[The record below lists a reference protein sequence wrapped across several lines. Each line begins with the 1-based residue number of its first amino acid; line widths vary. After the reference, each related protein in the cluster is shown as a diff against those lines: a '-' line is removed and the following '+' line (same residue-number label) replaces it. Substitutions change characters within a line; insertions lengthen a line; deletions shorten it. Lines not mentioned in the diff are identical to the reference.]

1 VTVLTDHALARWRL
15 RSQHLVTPHAPD
27 AAAVVS
33 HLLAVQAENPSQS
46 AWAVATRT
54 TAPEAEDLNLLLASG
69 AVIRTHVL
77 RPTWHYVSA
86 DDAAW
91 LIEVTAPRVRGTA
104 DHVMREVFGL
114 ARDDA
119 ETAAGVVL
127 DLLGE
132 GRPLDRPTLAA
143 RLTDRGR
150 DLTGQQL
157 MMLLA
162 DLELQCLVC
171 SGPPTDG
178 HHTYALFADRIPN
191 PRRLDREEALAE
203 LALRYVTGHGPV
215 TDRDLAYWATLT
227 LTDARAGLAAVAARL
242 ASFEHDDRTFW
253 HLPGQEPPTDAGEPR
268 GHLLQILD
276 ETYRGYQDSRWVLDA
291 AGAVPRS
298 RESAIGMA
306 LVDGQLVAAMKRTV
320 TSTRVTFALQAYDS
334 WTPEALAPIEQAA
347 ARYGAFLGL
356 RHGVAFT

>member
-1 VTVLTDHALARWRL
+1 MPTDLEIARWRL
-15 RSQHLVTPHAPD
+15 RSQHLVTPHATD
-27 AAAVVS
+27 ATGVVS

-46 AWAVATRT
+46 AWAVAART
-54 TAPEAEDLNLLLASG
+54 TTPDAVDLNLLLASG

-119 ETAAGVVL
+119 EAAAGVVL

-178 HHTYALFADRIPN
+178 HHTYALFADRVPH
-191 PRRLDREEALAE
+191 PRRLDRAEALAE
-203 LALRYVTGHGPV
+203 LAWRYVAGHGPV

-227 LTDARAGLAAVAARL
+227 LGDARAGLAAVADRL
-242 ASFEHDDRTFW
+242 AHFEHDERTYW
-253 HLPGQEPPTDAGEPR
+253 HLPGQEPPTDGGEPR

-291 AGAVPRS
+291 AGAVPRT

-334 WTPEALAPIEQAA
+334 WTPEALAPVEQAA
-347 ARYGAFLGL
+347 ARYGDFLGL
-356 RHGVAFT
+356 RHAVAFT

>member
-1 VTVLTDHALARWRL
+1 MPTDHEIARWRL

-27 AAAVVS
+27 AAAAVS
-33 HLLAVQAENPSQS
+33 HLVAVQAENPSQS
-46 AWAVATRT
+46 AWAVAART
-54 TAPEAEDLNLLLASG
+54 ATPDAADLNLLLASG

-77 RPTWHYVSA
+77 RPTWHYVAA
-86 DDAAW
+86 DDVAW
-91 LIEVTAPRVRGTA
+91 LIDVTAPRVRRSA

-114 ARDDA
+114 ARSRA
-119 ETAAGVVL
+119 EAAAGVLL
-127 DLLGE
+127 DVLGE

-143 RLTDRGR
+143 RVTDRGH

-171 SGPPTDG
+171 SGPPADG
-178 HHTYALFADRIPN
+178 HHTYALFADRVPH

-203 LALRYVTGHGPV
+203 LALRYVAGHGPV
-215 TDRDLAYWATLT
+215 TERDLAYWATLT
-227 LTDARAGLAAVAARL
+227 LGDARAGLRAVADRL
-242 ASFEHDDRTFW
+242 VSFEHHDRTFW
-253 HLPGQEPPTDAGEPR
+253 HLPDQSPPSDAGEPR
-268 GHLLQILD
+268 GHLLQVLD

-298 RESAIGMA
+298 RETAIGMA
-306 LVDGQLVAAMKRTV
+306 LVDGQLVASMKRTV
-320 TSTRVTFALQAYDS
+320 SAAKVTFALQAHDS
-334 WTPEALAPIEQAA
+334 WRPEHLAPVEQAA

-356 RHGVAFT
+356 RHAVAFT

>member
-1 VTVLTDHALARWRL
+1 MLTDLEIARWRL
-15 RSQHLVTPHAPD
+15 RTQQLVTPHAAD
-27 AAAVVS
+27 AGGVVS

-46 AWAVATRT
+46 AWAIATRT
-54 TAPEAEDLNLLLASG
+54 TTPDAADLNQTLTSG

-86 DDAAW
+86 EDAAW
-91 LIEVTAPRVRGTA
+91 LIDVTAPRVRGSADQVIREVVGLTRDAARATA
-104 DHVMREVFGL
+104 D
-114 ARDDA
+114 A
-119 ETAAGVVL
+119 VL
-127 DLLGE
+127 DVLSE
-132 GRPLDRPTLAA
+132 GRALDRPTLAA
-143 RLTDRGR
+143 RLTDRGH

-157 MMLLA
+157 MLLLA

-171 SGPPTDG
+171 SGPPMAG
-178 HHTYALFADRIPN
+178 HHTYALFADRIPH

-203 LALRYVTGHGPV
+203 LALRYVTGHGPA
-215 TDRDLAYWATLT
+215 TERDLAYWATLT
-227 LTDARAGLAAVAARL
+227 LGDARAGLAAVADRL
-242 ASFEHDDRTFW
+242 ASFEHADRTFW

-291 AGAVPRS
+291 AGAVPRT
-298 RESAIGMA
+298 REATIGMA

-320 TSTRVTFALQAYDS
+320 SAAKVTFALQAYDS
-334 WTPEALAPIEQAA
+334 WTPEALAPVEQAA

-356 RHGVAFT
+356 RHAVTVT